1 MAVAGRSTRHPAGTA
16 SMLSFLKSLF
26 GGARSGRPEPAAE
39 PVEYKG
45 FRITPAPYAASGG
58 FQTAG
63 TIAKDF
69 PEGAREHRFVRAE
82 THPSRDDAAAFAVRK
97 AQQIIDEQGD
107 RLFGPAP

>member
-1 MAVAGRSTRHPAGTA
+1 MNFGTLGCAILWSPFYGAADAYVRIGRAAGAD
-16 SMLSFLKSLF
+16 
-26 GGARSGRPEPAAE
+26 
-39 PVEYKG
+39 
-45 FRITPAPYAASGG
+45 
-58 FQTAG
+58 G

-82 THPSRDDAAAFAVRK
+82 THPNRDDAAAFAVRK